1 MRWRNRLRTT
11 WRLLDSV
18 TQDDGAIAAWNWSG
32 PNGSTVATTPTFSR
46 TFAAP
51 TTVNMTLM
59 APTTVNMTLM
69 VTNGGGLTNSVTD
82 RVVSTGNGGPTDS
95 EVRTVVVSRSLQG
108 EFAEPAGIHSGS
120 SFVYRL
126 KRNRPGR
133 FRAPTP
139 CACVAR
145 WCSSPS
151 LDAAITRT
159 CRTRHRTARDPCW
172 ENRKRH
178 PR

>member
-1 MRWRNRLRTT
+1 MRWRNRRRTT
-11 WRLLDSV
+11 WGLLDSV
-18 TQDDGAIAAWNWSG
+18 TQNDEAIAAWNWSG

-59 APTTVNMTLM
+59 
-69 VTNGGGLTNSVTD
+69 VTDRGGLTNSVTHQ
-82 RVVSTGNGGPTDS
+82 VVPTGNGGPTDI

-120 SFVYRL
+120 SFVYRR

-139 CACVAR
+139 CGCVTR
-145 WCSSPS
+145 WSSSPS
-151 LDAAITRT
+151 LDAAIART
-159 CRTRHRTARDPCW
+159 WRTRHRTARDPFW
-172 ENRKRH
+172 ENGKRH
-178 PR
+178 PK